1 MSRLERRIAAL
12 ESKTRS
18 RCGECVGK
26 PCPKDL
32 NCPLVF
38 FDQLVQEA
46 ERRRQSGDREF
57 VIMAAKA
64 IGIEC

>member
-1 MSRLERRIAAL
+1 MNRLEHRIAGL
-12 ESKTRS
+12 EKKRGRS

-46 ERRRQSGDREF
+46 ERRRQEGDTDF
-57 VIMAAKA
+57 VRMAAKA
-64 IGIEC
+64 LGII

>member
-1 MSRLERRIAAL
+1 MI
-12 ESKTRS
+12 
-18 RCGECVGK
+18 
-26 PCPKDL
+26 
-32 NCPLVF
+32 F
-38 FDQLVQEA
+38 FDQLIQEA

>member
-1 MSRLERRIAAL
+1 
-12 ESKTRS
+12 
-18 RCGECVGK
+18 
-26 PCPKDL
+26 
-32 NCPLVF
+32 LVF